1 MSEEMIDLK
10 IAILREALEARLDAL
25 EKEFSILRESWKE
38 IPGFLQIYNS
48 QTRELYD
55 EKIKSISFQ
64 LESYRAETNLV
75 LQKIIKELE
84 KK

>member
-10 IAILREALEARLDAL
+10 IAILREALEARLGAL

-38 IPGFLQIYNS
+38 IPGQIQLYNN

-55 EKIKSISFQ
+55 EKLKSISYQ
-64 LESYRAETNLV
+64 LEAYRTETNLV

>member
-1 MSEEMIDLK
+1 MIDLK
-10 IAILREALEARLDAL
+10 IAILREALEARLGAL

-38 IPGFLQIYNS
+38 IPGQIQLYNN

-55 EKIKSISFQ
+55 EKLKSISYQ
-64 LESYRAETNLV
+64 LEAYRTETNLV